1 MAFSLFGKKDEPAT
15 RKRPAAGAFEKPGDR
30 AREPAPPPESAGR
43 RRAAPTSG
51 DLDLWLD
58 FSYYSPPPPKAKSR
72 ASELARRP
80 AAPVQK
86 PEAASQAP
94 AQKPPAVAPVPQV
107 AASGAPAE
115 AKAPATIPV
124 TKLPASQETKPL
136 APASV
141 SVPSVQEPFPDSI
154 MNVEVT
160 RGAAAATVIEEAAIL
175 FGNGQS
181 LQALTAL
188 TKAVDDGNLGPFALQ
203 AWLMLF
209 DLYRTLGMKG
219 EFEALGMEFLTKFER
234 SPPVWIEA
242 EPQFNPALATG
253 GTGYCALT
261 GRLSDESA
269 SQLEKLRRMSQ
280 RLQAIRVDFARL
292 QGVDPFGCARL
303 LAVLEVLKT
312 SGREIVFTGEAH
324 LLRLLEAECQTK
336 NRDTDGVLWSLLFE
350 ILRRLGLKDRFEE
363 AAVNYAVTYELSPP
377 SWESQAAAEP
387 KPGPYVAA
395 AEPPQPAFRLT
406 GDVTGAD
413 GSLPEKLQD
422 WARSNSPVVIDM
434 STVRRVDFVSAGRL
448 LNEFTKLHQAG
459 ANIQIRGAN
468 ELVAALFGVMGI
480 EQVSRITR
488 NR

>member
-1 MAFSLFGKKDEPAT
+1 M
-15 RKRPAAGAFEKPGDR
+15 
-30 AREPAPPPESAGR
+30 
-43 RRAAPTSG
+43 SG
-51 DLDLWLD
+51 DLDLSHLSLD

-72 ASELARRP
+72 ASEQARRP
-80 AAPVQK
+80 AAGGPGAGPQ
-86 PEAASQAP
+86 AASQKQA
-94 AQKPPAVAPVPQV
+94 AAAPVSQV

-124 TKLPASQETKPL
+124 TKLPASQAPS

-141 SVPSVQEPFPDSI
+141 FVPSVQEPFPDSI
-154 MNVEVT
+154 MNIEVT
-160 RGAAAATVIEEAAIL
+160 RGAAAAPVIEEAAIL

-261 GRLSDESA
+261 GVLSDESA

-350 ILRRLGLKDRFEE
+350 ILWRLGLKDRFEE

-377 SWESQAAAEP
+377 SWERQAAAEP
-387 KPGPYVAA
+387 EPSPYVAA
-395 AEPPQPAFRLT
+395 TDPPQPAFRLT

-413 GSLPEKLQD
+413 ESMPEKLQD

-448 LNEFTKLHQAG
+448 LNEFTKLHRAG